1 MAVEGKGELPTIER
15 TEVAPWTK
23 SPQPVRS
30 RSVGV
35 LNYLIFRYFLHKFIG
50 LQNTRK
56 LSSVLGYYLCTS
68 HPVLHW
74 CFISSDILARPL
86 SRFGDAETPI
96 HAISD
101 PLLSYLDR
109 LINPYVTEFV
119 TFILRCER

>member
-56 LSSVLGYYLCTS
+56 LSSVLGILPLYKPIQCYTG
-68 HPVLHW
+68 VLSPL
-74 CFISSDILARPL
+74 ISLPRPL
-86 SRFGDAETPI
+86 SRFGDAENANTRN
-96 HAISD
+96 
-101 PLLSYLDR
+101 L
-109 LINPYVTEFV
+109 
-119 TFILRCER
+119 